1 MKLLIYSVKRAV
13 DMLLESS
20 WLSFNILDC
29 LRSLLV
35 QLFYNED
42 ELFDLELLAL
52 YFAILVLDLA
62 RGDV

>member
-1 MKLLIYSVKRAV
+1 MQLLIYSVKRAV

-20 WLSFNILDC
+20 WLSFNILDG